1 MSSRECDSPRP
12 TVISKHCVRD
22 PTLAECTL
30 GAAAES
36 RVLTP
41 CPPLHDVESRRSFAP
56 AAPSATGALRLRKS
70 RSYATAPPWMLSAL
84 AAACEAPSATT
95 AYATPTCGHT
105 SYRTDGPRRRR

>member
-56 AAPSATGALRLRKS
+56 AAPSATAPARLR
-70 RSYATAPPWMLSAL
+70 RTGGQ
-84 AAACEAPSATT
+84 
-95 AYATPTCGHT
+95 ATPPLIPPGTT
-105 SYRTDGPRRRR
+105 RDSPPAPRPPAPQTHDH